1 MTKKCGIARSQ
12 GATYLKTTIS
22 KVVDI
27 VFWTPNRIKED
38 NELAVDIVIKVS
50 NINVI

>member
-1 MTKKCGIARSQ
+1 M
-12 GATYLKTTIS
+12 L

-27 VFWTPNRIKED
+27 VFWMLNRIKED
-38 NELAVDIVIKVS
+38 NELVVDIVIKVS